1 MIRIF
6 LLILFFFLNYSCS
19 LNSHSTFWTKTEKVK
34 KEKNSQVQE
43 IFKKEDALKSEIN
56 PYIRIILK
64 ENYSNNSFLN
74 NLTNNNGNIKFD
86 GNLKK
91 ISKYK
96 FSKIEQFEFNQPEL
110 LFTESKNIIFF
121 DKKGAILKFNDQSK
135 LIWKKNY
142 YSKSEK
148 KLNPILYF
156 AGTND
161 KLIVTDN
168 IAKYYSLDINTGEM
182 LWSKKNS
189 SPFNSQIKIYKN
201 VFFTVDFENVLR
213 CFSIKD
219 GKELWQFKTD
229 RPFIKS
235 QQKLSIIIHENKVI
249 FVNTLGDVSAIDI
262 ANGNL
267 IWQTPTQTNLVYA
280 YSFSLKNSDLVL
292 KNNSIYFSNNRNEFF
307 SIDVKTGIINW
318 KQKINSNLRP
328 TIIENLIFSVSLEGY
343 LVLVSSENGQIVR
356 MTNVF
361 DRFKNKKGEI
371 KPTGFVV
378 SKDKIYLSLNNGRM
392 IIINVEDGKSKEIIK
407 ISSNK
412 ISRPYILDKSMFLVS
427 NKSIQKIN

>member
-1 MIRIF
+1 M
-6 LLILFFFLNYSCS
+6 
-19 LNSHSTFWTKTEKVK
+19 
-34 KEKNSQVQE
+34 
-43 IFKKEDALKSEIN
+43 
-56 PYIRIILK
+56 
-64 ENYSNNSFLN
+64 
-74 NLTNNNGNIKFD
+74 
-86 GNLKK
+86 
-91 ISKYK
+91 
-96 FSKIEQFEFNQPEL
+96 
-110 LFTESKNIIFF
+110 
-121 DKKGAILKFNDQSK
+121 
-135 LIWKKNY
+135 
-142 YSKSEK
+142 
-148 KLNPILYF
+148 
-156 AGTND
+156 
-161 KLIVTDN
+161 IVTDN
-168 IAKYYSLDINTGEM
+168 LAKYYSLDINTGEI

-235 QQKLSIIIHENKVI
+235 QQKLSIIIHENKAI

-343 LVLVSSENGQIVR
+343 LVLVSSENGQIIR